1 MKMTKSYNAIILY
14 GENETE
20 LTLETDKLTYGLK
33 CQEMYGFMQSASSI
47 LVVDLVQR
55 ETCSS
60 KDDHF

>member
-1 MKMTKSYNAIILY
+1 MKMTKSYNVIILY